1 MTDYKQ
7 TINLPQTDFPM
18 KADLARREPDMLR
31 WWEAEDIYGKLRRLA
46 ADRPKFILV
55 DGPPYANGA
64 IHIGHALNKVLK
76 DIVVKSRSLD
86 GYDAPYVPG
95 WDCHGL
101 PIELQVEKQHGR
113 VGQKL
118 NAREFRA
125 ACRKFAQE
133 QVEAQRTDF
142 KRLGVM
148 GDWANPYLTMLP
160 RYEAEQL
167 RALSQILHNGHI
179 YKGFKPVYWCL
190 DCRSALAEAEVEYE
204 DKTSPAI
211 DVRFP
216 VSEIRDLEKRFGLTS
231 GVLENKPVAVAIW
244 TTTPWTLPANQAV
257 ALHRDY
263 QYSLLE
269 ARGSDTTEYII
280 VATELAGAVVQ
291 RIGTGEW
298 REVKVTTAPLSR
310 G

>member
-1 MTDYKQ
+1 M
-7 TINLPQTDFPM
+7 
-18 KADLARREPDMLR
+18 
-31 WWEAEDIYGKLRRLA
+31 
-46 ADRPKFILV
+46 
-55 DGPPYANGA
+55 
-64 IHIGHALNKVLK
+64 
-76 DIVVKSRSLD
+76 
-86 GYDAPYVPG
+86 
-95 WDCHGL
+95 
-101 PIELQVEKQHGR
+101 EKQHGR

-160 RYEAEQL
+160 RYEADQL

-216 VSEIRDLEKRFGLTS
+216 VSDVRDLEKRFGS
-231 GVLENKPVAVAIW
+231 GG
-244 TTTPWTLPANQAV
+244 
-257 ALHRDY
+257 RC
-263 QYSLLE
+263 
-269 ARGSDTTEYII
+269 AR
-280 VATELAGAVVQ
+280 
-291 RIGTGEW
+291 
-298 REVKVTTAPLSR
+298 
-310 G
+310 